1 MTDVHCID
9 LAIGVTHLVMEILLG
24 ELFRASSAVVF
35 YCSHKLPPRL
45 KCLTSTYVLS

>member
-9 LAIGVTHLVMEILLG
+9 LAFSVAHLVMEILLG